1 MLSLT
6 SLNYTQ
12 KNNVCSELRIQ
23 GKTYSVEYQE
33 LKDYGGTF
41 VWEKFTVQCKSYTY
55 TQVNCV
61 LTLLDDTHLYIP
73 KDQVISITENK

>member
-6 SLNYTQ
+6 SLKHTQ
-12 KNNVCSELRIQ
+12 INNSFSELRIKE
-23 GKTYSVEYQE
+23 KTYTVVYQE

-41 VWEKFTVQCKSYTY
+41 VWEEFTVQCKSYTY

-61 LTLLDDTHLYIP
+61 VTLLDNTNLYIP
-73 KDQVISITENK
+73 KNQVVSIKENK